1 MITLNKDISLD
12 TMPMTIVHT
21 CFQTSQQST
30 LSWTKSRNFG
40 IPNFC
45 NTFIFGERNTKEREG
60 IHGRVVKPKK
70 KKSRTESISHNRLL
84 GFIYVFVFT
93 ILFTTYHSLEINIQ
107 ILWYFYFIHF
117 SWMFK
122 VSNSFGFF
130 SFSQHPSWWFW
141 HQPAPNQ
148 QQ

>member
-30 LSWTKSRNFG
+30 LSWTSHVILAF
-40 IPNFC
+40 P
-45 NTFIFGERNTKEREG
+45 IFATPLYLERETPRKEKAYMAG
-60 IHGRVVKPKK
+60 WSNRKK
-70 KKSRTESISHNRLL
+70 KKVERKAFHTIGCW
-84 GFIYVFVFT
+84 GFLYVFVFT